1 MKAPLWLRREICLLT
16 LHFADAIL
24 FVRHIKIRVMNQMQK
39 GVILVVED
47 SPASARLLEIKLKD
61 EGYNVVVSANAMDAM
76 DKLYDFSPDLI
87 LSDIMMP
94 EMDGFE
100 LLQKIRSET
109 MRGDIPFIFISSKNS
124 TEDKLR
130 GFDLGGDDYM
140 TKPLQLDELIAR
152 IRVNIKRSERLK
164 KESATDFLT
173 SAFNRRAMENR
184 LAIELQRSQR
194 FGRVFS
200 VGMVDID
207 HFKAFN
213 DANGHLVGD
222 EVLRAVAR
230 KIQAQLRDIDVVAR
244 FGGEEFFVIMP
255 ETEKKNA
262 YKAMERVRN
271 SIASIRLSGANGAD
285 IGVNVSVGIAEF
297 PYDGIDAEAL
307 KKAADM
313 AMYHSKSDGRNRVTV
328 YDAALGT
335 SALGKNN

>member
-1 MKAPLWLRREICLLT
+1 
-16 LHFADAIL
+16 
-24 FVRHIKIRVMNQMQK
+24 MQK
-39 GVILVVED
+39 GVILVVEN
-47 SPASARLLEIKLKD
+47 SPATAKLLEIKLKE
-61 EGYNVVVSANAMDAM
+61 EGFNVVMAANAMDAM

-130 GFDLGGDDYM
+130 GFDLGGDDYV
-140 TKPLQLDELIAR
+140 TKPFQVDELIAR
-152 IRVNIKRSERLK
+152 IRVNIKRSERLR

-173 SAFNRRAMENR
+173 SAFNRRAMESR
-184 LAIELQRSQR
+184 LSIELQRSQR
-194 FGRVFS
+194 FGRVFT

-222 EVLRAVAR
+222 EVLRAVSR
-230 KIQAQLRDIDVVAR
+230 KIQAQLRDIDVVTR
-244 FGGEEFFVIMP
+244 FGGEEFFVILP

-271 SIASIRLSGANGAD
+271 AIASTRLPVENGTD
-285 IGVNVSVGIAEF
+285 IGVSVSIGIAEF
-297 PYDGIDAEAL
+297 PYDGIDAQAL
-307 KKAADM
+307 IKAADM
-313 AMYHSKSDGRNRVTV
+313 AMYQSKADGRDRVTM

-335 SALGKNN
+335 SSMEKNN

>member
-1 MKAPLWLRREICLLT
+1 
-16 LHFADAIL
+16 
-24 FVRHIKIRVMNQMQK
+24 MQK
-39 GVILVVED
+39 GVVLVVEN
-47 SPASARLLEIKLKD
+47 SPATAKLLEIKLKE
-61 EGYNVVVSANAMDAM
+61 EGYNVIMSANAMDAM

-109 MRGDIPFIFISSKNS
+109 MRGDIPFIFISAKNS

-130 GFDLGGDDYM
+130 GFELGGDDYM
-140 TKPLQLDELIAR
+140 TKPFHADELIAR
-152 IRVNIKRSERLK
+152 IRVNIKRSERLR

-173 SAFNRRAMENR
+173 SVFNRRAMESR

-194 FGRVFS
+194 FGRVFT

-207 HFKAFN
+207 HFKLFN

-262 YKAMERVRN
+262 YKAMERVRS
-271 SIASIRLSGANGAD
+271 SIASTRLPGANGSD
-285 IGVNVSVGIAEF
+285 IGVSVSVGVAEF

-307 KKAADM
+307 IKAADM
-313 AMYHSKSDGRNRVTV
+313 AMYQSKADGRDRVTV

-335 SALGKNN
+335 SLMDKSH